1 MRTACAALRGV
12 GAGGGEAVG
21 ERGRE
26 LVVMMIGTMARR
38 VTTCKLTHT
47 GSLFV
52 ACTCSTRLY
61 RMTVSLRLDLE
72 TERLVNRLARARR
85 QTKSDVIREAL
96 RALAREESTP
106 RSGPTVY
113 DALAHHIGCFDSG
126 GLNLSSRT
134 GQRFAALLAERTRG
148 RRPR

>member
-1 MRTACAALRGV
+1 
-12 GAGGGEAVG
+12 
-21 ERGRE
+21 
-26 LVVMMIGTMARR
+26 
-38 VTTCKLTHT
+38 
-47 GSLFV
+47 
-52 ACTCSTRLY
+52 
-61 RMTVSLRLDLE
+61 MTVSLRLDLE

-96 RALAREESTP
+96 RALAREESTR

-113 DALAHHIGCFDSG
+113 DAIAHHIGCFDSG